1 MYRVSRLGWS
11 KMIEGIKDSV
21 KEYECSTKYMLIKC
35 HHNFNSENPMY
46 CIVILDMLY
55 VMVCSKDQAEEQQ
68 RTENWRQFTIIS
80 FPIHT

>member
-1 MYRVSRLGWS
+1 MYSVSRLGWS

-55 VMVCSKDQAEEQQ
+55 VIWFAVKIKQKNSREQ
-68 RTENWRQFTIIS
+68 RTYYY
-80 FPIHT
+80 